1 MEMKDEIKLKELENE
16 KKRLDNQKELIELVK
31 EFICVNRKL
40 RDSSFIL
47 ESRSFLFTQ
56 NRGQCLRKY

>member
-31 EFICVNRKL
+31 EFIKGTLHKIV
-40 RDSSFIL
+40 
-47 ESRSFLFTQ
+47 
-56 NRGQCLRKY
+56 

>member
-31 EFICVNRKL
+31 EFIKGTLHN
-40 RDSSFIL
+40 IM
-47 ESRSFLFTQ
+47 
-56 NRGQCLRKY
+56 

>member
-31 EFICVNRKL
+31 EFMGLSI
-40 RDSSFIL
+40 IL
-47 ESRSFLFTQ
+47 
-56 NRGQCLRKY
+56 CK

>member
-31 EFICVNRKL
+31 EFIKQ
-40 RDSSFIL
+40 SPAIL
-47 ESRSFLFTQ
+47 AGIITAV
-56 NRGQCLRKY
+56 KYGKTAQMISQ

>member
-31 EFICVNRKL
+31 EFIKGTLHN
-40 RDSSFIL
+40 I
-47 ESRSFLFTQ
+47 E
-56 NRGQCLRKY
+56 

>member
-31 EFICVNRKL
+31 EFIKGTVH
-40 RDSSFIL
+40 DFV
-47 ESRSFLFTQ
+47 
-56 NRGQCLRKY
+56 

>member
-31 EFICVNRKL
+31 EFIKGTLHNIV
-40 RDSSFIL
+40 
-47 ESRSFLFTQ
+47 
-56 NRGQCLRKY
+56 

>member
-31 EFICVNRKL
+31 EFIKQ
-40 RDSSFIL
+40 SPAIL
-47 ESRSFLFTQ
+47 AGIATIITAV
-56 NRGQCLRKY
+56 KYGKTAQMISQ

>member
-31 EFICVNRKL
+31 EFIKGTLHNFV
-40 RDSSFIL
+40 
-47 ESRSFLFTQ
+47 
-56 NRGQCLRKY
+56 

>member
-31 EFICVNRKL
+31 EFIKGTLHNIV
-40 RDSSFIL
+40 DSAYK
-47 ESRSFLFTQ
+47 T
-56 NRGQCLRKY
+56 

>member
-31 EFICVNRKL
+31 EFIKGTLHN
-40 RDSSFIL
+40 I
-47 ESRSFLFTQ
+47 
-56 NRGQCLRKY
+56 G

>member
-31 EFICVNRKL
+31 EFIKGTVHN
-40 RDSSFIL
+40 IV
-47 ESRSFLFTQ
+47 
-56 NRGQCLRKY
+56 

>member
-31 EFICVNRKL
+31 EFIKQSPAILAGIAAIITDRK
-40 RDSSFIL
+40 SVV
-47 ESRSFLFTQ
+47 
-56 NRGQCLRKY
+56 

>member
-31 EFICVNRKL
+31 EFIKGPLHNIV
-40 RDSSFIL
+40 
-47 ESRSFLFTQ
+47 
-56 NRGQCLRKY
+56 

>member
-31 EFICVNRKL
+31 EFIKGTLHLIV
-40 RDSSFIL
+40 
-47 ESRSFLFTQ
+47 
-56 NRGQCLRKY
+56 

>member
-31 EFICVNRKL
+31 EFIKGTLHNIVYIENYG
-40 RDSSFIL
+40 I
-47 ESRSFLFTQ
+47 Q
-56 NRGQCLRKY
+56 V

>member
-31 EFICVNRKL
+31 EFKTTG
-40 RDSSFIL
+40 FK
-47 ESRSFLFTQ
+47 FYT
-56 NRGQCLRKY
+56 

>member
-31 EFICVNRKL
+31 EFIKGTLNNIV
-40 RDSSFIL
+40 
-47 ESRSFLFTQ
+47 
-56 NRGQCLRKY
+56 

>member
-31 EFICVNRKL
+31 EFIKGTFHNIV
-40 RDSSFIL
+40 
-47 ESRSFLFTQ
+47 
-56 NRGQCLRKY
+56 

>member
-31 EFICVNRKL
+31 EFIKGTLHNVV
-40 RDSSFIL
+40 
-47 ESRSFLFTQ
+47 
-56 NRGQCLRKY
+56 

>member
-31 EFICVNRKL
+31 EFIKGTL
-40 RDSSFIL
+40 
-47 ESRSFLFTQ
+47 RSFLFTQ

>member
-31 EFICVNRKL
+31 EFIKGTLHDFV
-40 RDSSFIL
+40 
-47 ESRSFLFTQ
+47 
-56 NRGQCLRKY
+56 